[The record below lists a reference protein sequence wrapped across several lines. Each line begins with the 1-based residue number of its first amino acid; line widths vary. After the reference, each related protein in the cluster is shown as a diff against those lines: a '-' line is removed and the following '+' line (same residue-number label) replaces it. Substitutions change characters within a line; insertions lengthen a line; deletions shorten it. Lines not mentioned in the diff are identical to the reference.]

1 MNAEFYAKKLTQ
13 IFPEYE
19 QVYAEHIE
27 DFGEL
32 LGHVFFG
39 SVFNSQLSKLLLAN
53 SNKEEIQKYID
64 FIEDMYANGD
74 TGIQDIVGVTI
85 LAYLGDDDTIL
96 KHAFSYFS
104 EDIIQ
109 VSKILESGYGRRE
122 IKIHYGNGKVYAD
135 W

>member
-1 MNAEFYAKKLTQ
+1 MNAEYYARKLAQ
-13 IFPEYE
+13 IFPDYE
-19 QVYAEHIE
+19 GVYAEHME

-74 TGIQDIVGVTI
+74 AGAQDIVCVTI

-109 VSKILESGYGRRE
+109 ASKILESGYGRRE
-122 IKIHYGNGKVYAD
+122 IRIYYKNGKVYTD